1 MRFSN
6 WCNLYT
12 TVSPLPAK
20 NAQYNQKHTTKK
32 TKNATCH
39 VFFGLSATCAF
50 KFILKLYLHVQFT
63 KSNSMAMLCKIRS
76 IW

>member
-1 MRFSN
+1 MRLSN
-6 WCNLYT
+6 WCNSYT

-32 TKNATCH
+32 LKMLH
-39 VFFGLSATCAF
+39 VMFFFGLSATCA
-50 KFILKLYLHVQFT
+50 FILKLYLHVQFT

>member
-1 MRFSN
+1 MRLSN

-20 NAQYNQKHTTKK
+20 NAQYNQKHTKK
-32 TKNATCH
+32 KLKMLH
-39 VFFGLSATCAF
+39 VMFFFGLSATCAF